1 MRDTAAMAI
10 IAAGGVPAALEAHKA
25 LGSGADVL
33 LMEDGLDR
41 AHEVALKGRAARLG
55 RLVLGPGAGHARMGG
70 LALGFAPAVADGPVG
85 IVSASGSA
93 ARELQVLLDRM
104 GVGVGGCFVVGPGDL
119 SRDVGGSG
127 TEAALARLRR
137 DADTEVTI
145 LVPWPGE
152 DRAVDRVISLACDGR
167 PVVVCVFGE
176 EVVVPPGATVVDTLD
191 AAAAAAARIAG
202 RQVSAPTSGRPR
214 WVSGG
219 LIRGLYCGAGL
230 CAEAA
235 YLIADRLGQVTSNV
249 RLTGAVPFDSAS
261 GARAHACIDL
271 GDPALRAGAPHPMID
286 PLVRTRAIGEVAADP
301 RIRVLLLDIVLGYG
315 VHPDPVGALAEPLGN
330 LLRTRPQVSVLAHVV
345 GTERD
350 AQGLADQERRL
361 AEMGVRVLTSNAAA
375 ARMAAALVG

>member
-1 MRDTAAMAI
+1 MAI

-25 LGSGADVL
+25 LGEGSDVL

-55 RLVLGPGAGHARMGG
+55 RLVLGPGAGHARMHG
-70 LALGFAPAVADGPVG
+70 LALGFGPAVADGPVA

-104 GVGVGGCFVVGPGDL
+104 GVGVGACYVVGPNDL
-119 SRDVGGSG
+119 REDVGGAG
-127 TEAALARLRR
+127 AEEALARLRR

-145 LVPWPGE
+145 LVPWPADE
-152 DRAVDRVISLACDGR
+152 RVADRVVSLACDGR

-191 AAAAAAARIAG
+191 AAALAAARIAV
-202 RQVSAPTSGRPR
+202 RQVAPPAAGRPR

-235 YLIADRLGQVTSNV
+235 YLLADRLGQVTSNV
-249 RLTGAVPFDSAS
+249 RLTNAVPFDASA

-271 GDPALRAGAPHPMID
+271 GDPAVRGGAPHPMVD
-286 PLVRTRAIGEVAADP
+286 PLVRTRAIEEIAADP
-301 RIRVLLLDIVLGYG
+301 RIRVVLLDVVLGYG
-315 VHPDPVGALAEPLGN
+315 VHPDPVGALAEPLGT
-330 LLRTRPQVSVLAHVV
+330 LLRGRPQVSVLAHVV

-350 AQGLADQERRL
+350 AQGLAEQERRL
-361 AEMGVRVLTSNAAA
+361 AELGVRVLTSNAAA